1 MNILPRF
8 ANNSVA
14 QYSSTQHIADN
25 QPELLDPKVGELRAA
40 IEGRQANLAISGE
53 ESTIGRRT
61 SAKKKPV
68 IDFQLMAP
76 NVSLTGH
83 EDEVLGCQFS
93 SCGSK
98 LISGGMD
105 RVILYWDLAKECKN
119 TGVFG
124 PLKAP
129 ITDIRFSGDDG
140 RIYAGCS
147 DGSTHCFDVSTG
159 QKVRRFLG
167 EGKVVNSI
175 DVSKKGE
182 EIVAASSNDGTI
194 RLFDCRQKDPV
205 HTLKE
210 SFPVLS
216 VSFPF
221 DHASLCTGG
230 LDNKIRIWDLRLGEV
245 SRIFEGHS
253 DSISSLSL
261 SHEGSFLLSNSF
273 DNTLKV
279 WDVRPGST
287 SNLPLKT
294 YTGHTHGPEKN
305 LIRGSFNF
313 NGQLVCCGSADGKV
327 RIWDAS
333 KRSVILTLG
342 GHEGSANQVACSPKR
357 DMIASCSTDKT
368 VLVSELPI
376 VY

>member
-1 MNILPRF
+1 MNILPRY

-25 QPELLDPKVGELRAA
+25 QPEVLDPKVGELRAA
-40 IEGRQANLAISGE
+40 IEGRQSNLAIGGGEASVGDRSSG
-53 ESTIGRRT
+53 
-61 SAKKKPV
+61 KKKPV

-76 NVSLTGH
+76 NVSLSGH

-105 RVILYWDLAKECKN
+105 RVILYWDLAKDCKN

-140 RIYAGCS
+140 RVYAGCA
-147 DGSTHCFDVSTG
+147 DGNTHCFDVGTS

-175 DVSKKGE
+175 DVSKKGDE
-182 EIVAASSNDGTI
+182 LVAAASNDGTT
-194 RLFDCRQKDPV
+194 RLFDPRQKDPV
-205 HTLKE
+205 HVLKE
-210 SFPVLS
+210 GVPVLS
-216 VSFPF
+216 VAFPL
-221 DHASLCTGG
+221 DHSSLCTGS
-230 LDNKIRIWDLRLGEV
+230 LDNKIRIWDLRVGQVARSL
-245 SRIFEGHS
+245 EGHS
-253 DSISSLSL
+253 DSVSSLSL

-273 DNTLKV
+273 DNSMKV
-279 WDVRPGST
+279 WDLRPSSSST
-287 SNLPLKT
+287 LPLKT
-294 YTGHTHGPEKN
+294 YTGHVHGPEKN

-327 RIWDAS
+327 RVWDAN
-333 KRSVILTLG
+333 KRSLILTLG
-342 GHEGSANQVACSPKR
+342 GHEGSANQVVCSPKR
-357 DMIASCSTDKT
+357 DMIASCSTDRT
-368 VLVSELPI
+368 VLVSELPV